1 MDKKKWPLLPLI
13 NTDALV
19 SGVVLLRTIDLFSK
33 LANCFKIYLPIKY
46 DPAAIWRRPL
56 LGNCAV
62 FSGHLCVCDGQRS
75 VSPRSEEYR
84 AVLCLVKQRIRDQ
97 RRKPRN
103 WTNNQ
108 AQGSEDGQRT
118 EMETHLK
125 RKFRSMPAFQPRRG
139 QMLAWRKGS
148 DPGHAENNLI
158 RPLCFPVCLTGCFF
172 FLFYFICVVFFAIWQ
187 LCFFSFITFWNGSH
201 AIQLWK
207 SKRFTL
213 HLDEKTRLLRRYS
226 TLQPGKSFL
235 NCLKKSEWDRI
246 CCLSTAQYSSQEEM
260 LSKVSW
266 LKMTPGARHRFP
278 EAF

>member
-1 MDKKKWPLLPLI
+1 MDEKVFSFTFNKHWRISLRSCLI
-13 NTDALV
+13 EDHGLI
-19 SGVVLLRTIDLFSK
+19 LK
-33 LANCFKIYLPIKY
+33 LANCFKIDLPIKY

-62 FSGHLCVCDGQRS
+62 FSGHLCGCDGQRW

-97 RRKPRN
+97 RREPRN
-103 WTNNQ
+103 WTDNQ
-108 AQGSEDGQRT
+108 EQGSGDGQRT

-125 RKFRSMPAFQPRRG
+125 RKFQSMPAFQPRRG
-139 QMLAWRKGS
+139 QMLAIPATLKTIWS
-148 DPGHAENNLI
+148 DHFVFQSVWQA
-158 RPLCFPVCLTGCFF
+158 VFF

-187 LCFFSFITFWNGSH
+187 LYFFSFITFWNGSH
-201 AIQLWK
+201 AIQLRK
-207 SKRFTL
+207 SKRLTL

-226 TLQPGKSFL
+226 MLQPGKSFL
-235 NCLKKSEWDRI
+235 NCLKKKWMRPHLLPVNSK
-246 CCLSTAQYSSQEEM
+246 YSSQEEM

-266 LKMTPGARHRFP
+266 LKMTSGAHHRFP